1 MHPSCQP
8 CGTKKSRFLTKTT
21 PLSLNQFVY
30 FLYYF
35 KIFSTVLSSTYPC
48 KRKESAEHVQAN
60 AEAEVERDDI
70 RRVDACNNMCYH
82 VGDHHQFKHP
92 TKKGRVTITHPRK
105 DIPLGT
111 FKSILA
117 QAGIVL
123 P

>member
-1 MHPSCQP
+1 
-8 CGTKKSRFLTKTT
+8 
-21 PLSLNQFVY
+21 
-30 FLYYF
+30 
-35 KIFSTVLSSTYPC
+35 
-48 KRKESAEHVQAN
+48 
-60 AEAEVERDDI
+60 
-70 RRVDACNNMCYH
+70 MCYH
-82 VGDHHQFKHP
+82 VGDYHQFKHP